1 MESVLAK
8 LAVYNTS
15 DLLTHLKGLICFFL
29 TFPAKLPLSFL
40 LTMVVCIGCVAAT
53 VFLYRPPCKSND
65 DFNKSVGCA
74 IHGNGIHQYICEWLN
89 QYKVSSLDIYLLWL
103 RSVNE
108 VLSSLED
115 ELSLLI
121 HSIELEPTVSYKL
134 FHRDSH
140 SSCSVDKSIKACISH
155 EGSRLVE
162 VQLRF
167 LPVPDFFISVDDRL
181 TDAVKVLLSKA
192 LSDAKVA
199 WRPGS
204 PIPHECAFDITLIK
218 DYSPINSDIVIKRK
232 TSSEES
238 NKTSLISRKSVDP
251 DASQVSYFPLKGVV
265 SSECSGF
272 ETTGNATSYESLN
285 RCSHAP
291 NLPTSNDTSHSGV
304 VVSSVDDSY
313 ITHAISNGTLSSNED
328 SAPAQSVILA
338 HNARIRQSI
347 TARQVPRKATHRL
360 VRSASYYGENSSIRH
375 HSQERADSR
384 EDIVGDLA
392 PIFGLNTMHPGFIR
406 TEIQP
411 METIHFETS
420 AVQTE
425 RDRTDHNPS
434 QAELLDLDRN
444 KHRSI
449 YGKPRADLSAV
460 PDKGSYTLTC
470 KKLLIKVVKA
480 EGLILKGTSNAY
492 CVVELDEPYQRHT
505 THCSSAGQLFW
516 DQHLLFDLNT
526 NSKRVALEIFELSKR
541 KRSVSKGRAELL
553 LSNLFGANVD
563 TDEEIQSLGPGAC
576 DASEF
581 RRRLPLVDRTDSP
594 LFATNSPSPTV
605 TSAASIGSS
614 VCNIQTFGAYHTPII
629 TAEFHFME
637 RANEDSLAAGLRSH
651 GLAHCPS
658 AMQRACSSR
667 IGLQS
672 FSAQDSPIL
681 GYLAMCNSLSHSTSL
696 EFPNTKFVVPKH
708 ADVVAEAEAIVESNL
723 VAESTVATIAS
734 GLGHKAALA
743 NSNSNCAAG
752 IDSKT
757 DVSSVRTA
765 KLLSP
770 TPVRRAQID
779 RLVLNESP
787 PDSPASVQSTSKSD
801 KPTYSSF
808 STLPSESNTTAT
820 VFPTPPNSPA
830 RSEVM
835 FSQFDMTPDS
845 AVGSVQ
851 DTQFRLG
858 SVPCG
863 KVATLEK
870 PPSTATDK
878 LANADS
884 LRRSESLLKRSNL
897 IASAETGA
905 VAQQSLLPYPDSDFD
920 TIRDDSNLAAAG
932 HAGASGRSQSLAT
945 RFKTSRLLGTGMLRS
960 GKRSSEDSAVSSTNS
975 LALLGPSRQL
985 AGMVA
990 SLSTLPTDLG
1000 TSPVSAAALASAIAV
1015 AGATGSWQHPR
1026 TAKRTEQSDGDQP
1039 IWRQSKTGEHKVGV
1053 EPQSP
1058 AASTSHDPPVR
1069 SVPPAA
1075 SIAADTPG
1083 TYTALGQPRRSDA
1096 SNLNLFRLF
1105 RHKKKRFR
1113 SVGAEKL
1120 LYLENSDLED
1130 FDAIS
1135 TEGYYRIVQDNGS
1148 SERPAQP

>member
-15 DLLTHLKGLICFFL
+15 DLLTHLKGLFCFFL

-40 LTMVVCIGCVAAT
+40 LTMVVCIGCIAAT
-53 VFLYRPPCKSND
+53 AFLYRTPCKNND
-65 DFNKSVGCA
+65 NVNMTVGCV
-74 IHGNGIHQYICEWLN
+74 IHENGIDKYICDWLK
-89 QYKVSSLDIYLLWL
+89 QYKVSPLDICLMWL

-108 VLSSLED
+108 VLCSRED
-115 ELSLLI
+115 DLSLLI

-134 FHRDSH
+134 YHHDSH
-140 SSCSVDKSIKACISH
+140 SLCSINKSIIKFKTSFPLMALKCRIKRRNDDTVVCSVVNVIEFTSEIKACISH
-155 EGSRLVE
+155 VGSRLVE
-162 VQLRF
+162 VQLHI
-167 LPVPDFFISVDDRL
+167 LPSPDFFISVDDRL
-181 TDAVKVLLSKA
+181 TDAQALKVLLSSA
-192 LSDAKVA
+192 LSDAKVE

-204 PIPHECAFDITLIK
+204 PMPHECAFDITLAK
-218 DYSPINSDIVIKRK
+218 DYSPINSDNVIKRK
-232 TSSEES
+232 TSSGE
-238 NKTSLISRKSVDP
+238 NTKTLLITRNSMDF
-251 DASQVSYFPLKGVV
+251 DALRVSYFPLKCLVAT
-265 SSECSGF
+265 ECSGLG
-272 ETTGNATSYESLN
+272 TTGNAASYESLN
-285 RCSHAP
+285 RCSHLP
-291 NLPTSNDTSHSGV
+291 NLPTSNDTTHSGV
-304 VVSSVDDSY
+304 VVSSMDDSY
-313 ITHAISNGTLSSNED
+313 ITHSISNGTLSSNED

-360 VRSASYYGENSSIRH
+360 VRSASYYGENSSIKH
-375 HSQERADSR
+375 HSRERSDSR

-392 PIFGLNTMHPGFIR
+392 PILGLNTMCPDVMR

-411 METIHFETS
+411 TETIHFETS

-425 RDRTDHNPS
+425 RDRTDPNPS
-434 QAELLDLDRN
+434 QAELLDSSRN
-444 KHRSI
+444 RYEDPVLLWEDSQAAPV
-449 YGKPRADLSAV
+449 YGKSRADLSAV
-460 PDKGSYTLTC
+460 PDRGSYSLTC

-526 NSKRVALEIFELSKR
+526 NSKRVALEVFELSKR

-553 LSNLFGANVD
+553 LSSLFGANVD
-563 TDEEIQSLGPGAC
+563 TDEDIQSPGTGAC

-581 RRRLPLVDRTDSP
+581 RRRLPLTGRTDSP

-696 EFPNTKFVVPKH
+696 EFPNTKFIAPKH

-723 VAESTVATIAS
+723 VAESTVTTAAS
-734 GLGHKAALA
+734 GLGHKSAIA
-743 NSNSNCAAG
+743 NPNANGVAG

-779 RLVLNESP
+779 RLIINESP
-787 PDSPASVQSTSKSD
+787 PDSPASVQSTSNSD

-808 STLPSESNTTAT
+808 STLPSESNTTAAI
-820 VFPTPPNSPA
+820 FPTPPNSPA
-830 RSEVM
+830 RSEVV
-835 FSQFDMTPDS
+835 FSQFDLTPDA

-851 DTQFRLG
+851 DTQFKLG
-858 SVPCG
+858 C
-863 KVATLEK
+863 
-870 PPSTATDK
+870 
-878 LANADS
+878 
-884 LRRSESLLKRSNL
+884 
-897 IASAETGA
+897 
-905 VAQQSLLPYPDSDFD
+905 
-920 TIRDDSNLAAAG
+920 
-932 HAGASGRSQSLAT
+932 
-945 RFKTSRLLGTGMLRS
+945 
-960 GKRSSEDSAVSSTNS
+960 
-975 LALLGPSRQL
+975 
-985 AGMVA
+985 
-990 SLSTLPTDLG
+990 
-1000 TSPVSAAALASAIAV
+1000 
-1015 AGATGSWQHPR
+1015 
-1026 TAKRTEQSDGDQP
+1026 
-1039 IWRQSKTGEHKVGV
+1039 
-1053 EPQSP
+1053 
-1058 AASTSHDPPVR
+1058 
-1069 SVPPAA
+1069 
-1075 SIAADTPG
+1075 
-1083 TYTALGQPRRSDA
+1083 YT
-1096 SNLNLFRLF
+1096 
-1105 RHKKKRFR
+1105 
-1113 SVGAEKL
+1113 
-1120 LYLENSDLED
+1120 
-1130 FDAIS
+1130 
-1135 TEGYYRIVQDNGS
+1135 
-1148 SERPAQP
+1148 